1 MISSIDIIFLSTT
14 IKTRIF
20 SFVNATNHHKLNK
33 KKQISPGEKVSDFAF
48 AFLLDWS
55 LYTAALYS
63 FSNSLFAFQLF
74 ATSIFSGIDSIPQKS
89 PIETKPYLWH
99 SQPLLCSLFTTGK
112 REKPQ
117 EEYTSQS
124 RRSLPRRDP
133 LSRALPLWGIN
144 SSMIRRFTKF
154 QGLFEINLPASLTE
168 IRLPPTLMRVEW
180 FLEWFLAKYFAWIR
194 VRYDTS
200 TMKVRDC
207 APRC

>member
-1 MISSIDIIFLSTT
+1 MKKFRISHSHFY
-14 IKTRIF
+14 
-20 SFVNATNHHKLNK
+20 
-33 KKQISPGEKVSDFAF
+33 QIGLFMPPFF
-48 AFLLDWS
+48 IL
-55 LYTAALYS
+55 
-63 FSNSLFAFQLF
+63 SNSLFVFQLF

-99 SQPLLCSLFTTGK
+99 NQPLLCSLFTTGK
-112 REKPQ
+112 REQLQ

-124 RRSLPRRDP
+124 RRSLTRRDS
-133 LSRALPLWGIN
+133 LSRASSLWGIN

-168 IRLPPTLMRVEW
+168 IRLPLTLMRVEW